1 MARKT
6 IKITKVNYGSER
18 NKTEREFAVMA
29 AICRAEGILENTIA
43 LIHRIMLDELN
54 SNRRFHNHTLSY
66 DGLKFPDGRAASI
79 DNNPLLDD
87 YLEQFCAPR
96 IEICEWSGWIEDLDT
111 PEIIVW
117 VRNLDETDRLLLTLL
132 AMNGLKQTE
141 AARILGKHNSA
152 ISRKLTQL
160 RKSLAKVLPE
170 HLRKQY
176 IR

>member
-18 NKTEREFAVMA
+18 NKTEREFAVIA
-29 AICRAEGILENTIA
+29 AICRVEGISENTIA

-54 SNRRFHNHTLSY
+54 SNRRFYNHTLSY
-66 DGLKFPDGRAASI
+66 DGLKFPDGRTASI
-79 DNNPLLDD
+79 DNSPLLDD

-96 IEICEWSGWIEDLDT
+96 IEIWKWAGWIEDLDT
-111 PEIIVW
+111 PEIIMW
-117 VRNLDETDRLLLTLL
+117 AQSLKETDRLLLTLL
-132 AMNGLKQTE
+132 IEDEVKQSE
-141 AARILGKHNSA
+141 AARILEKHNSA
-152 ISRKLTQL
+152 ISRKLAQF